1 MGLKTWRAAGE
12 GEFSAALAAWQPND
26 GPALIEAVFDPE
38 PYLTMTSEL
47 RA

>member
-1 MGLKTWRAAGE
+1 MQYEMCVEMWSLD
-12 GEFSAALAAWQPND
+12 AWKPND

-38 PYLTMTSEL
+38 PYRTMTNDL